1 MNQTKDTNQQKFIS
15 YSQIGIVNILEMSI
29 LSKELVSQRSN
40 SLRPECSPQ
49 GFSVHGISQARILEW
64 VAVSF
69 SRGSSRPRDQIRVFS
84 LKVDSLPYRPPG
96 KPQSEDC
103 SPGDSISDSSERLHH
118 LIQKIYKFNA
128 TLFKIP
134 RVYFIELE
142 QIILK
147 VVANHKR
154 S

>member
-1 MNQTKDTNQQKFIS
+1 
-15 YSQIGIVNILEMSI
+15 MSI

-103 SPGDSISDSSERLHH
+103 SPGDSISDSSERLLH